1 MRRKFVAEPNR
12 DDPREVVLAFARAYT
27 LWENRV
33 RRTRDGLDD
42 RDLQKQ
48 LDEII
53 RNFCTHKKRAYVDGC
68 YSYQTPPAYKQVIER
83 NIVNVE
89 TVSRSRVHVETNQLQ
104 WHAYRFVV
112 IKKSDG
118 WRIDGVKWRSS
129 DDGQWENTL
138 IGS

>member
-1 MRRKFVAEPNR
+1 MRRKLLAEPNR

-33 RRTRDGLDD
+33 RRTRDGLND
-42 RDLQKQ
+42 RDLQEQ
-48 LDEII
+48 HDEII

-68 YSYQTPPAYKQVIER
+68 YSVQTPPAYKQVIDS
-83 NIVNVE
+83 NIANVE
-89 TVSRSRVHVETNQLQ
+89 TVSRSRVHIDTTQLQ

-112 IKKSDG
+112 TRKSDG
-118 WRIDGVKWRSS
+118 WRIDSVKWRFP
-129 DDGQWENTL
+129 DDDEWENTL